1 MITGTGGGNLQ
12 VRKSTGFTSPGTVDF
27 ARLGIVA
34 GTNANTVKLVI
45 AAGNGG
51 AVTTILDNIPNPT

>member
-1 MITGTGGGNLQ
+1 MITGTGGEKLQ
-12 VRKSTGFTSPGTVDF
+12 VKKSTSVSAPGTVDF

-51 AVTTILDNIPNPT
+51 AVTTILDNSPNPT